1 MGLGFFHFFCLN
13 VDFLVWARPSLNA
26 GCACGSYRAGL
37 VWGLR
42 ERNMLRERERGGGRN
57 VLELEG
63 RESGW

>member
-37 VWGLR
+37 VWGPR
-42 ERNMLRERERGGGRN
+42 ERNMLRERERERERERGGRN
-57 VLELEG
+57 VLE
-63 RESGW
+63 